1 MRETPCQVVCDRFT
15 ILGLRPRKACMI
27 RTRVPV
33 IRGMGFVTAAF
44 DAVDRFSIVWRQ
56 TPISW
61 IGDLARSGRG
71 GGGLLEGRKLVSGL

>member
-15 ILGLRPRKACMI
+15 ILGLEPRKACMI
-27 RTRVPV
+27 RTQVLV

-56 TPISW
+56 TPISS
-61 IGDLARSGRG
+61 IGDLARSGQG